1 MSACSK
7 KLFPEKVMQDV
18 QQKLDAMP
26 ANKVSTTSNKF
37 QLSESMKRAKLHD
50 TVLAEVSRTRGNGRL
65 AATDVVRGRQ
75 AIQRFTSG
83 KPGGAVCLVVR
94 RPG

>member
-7 KLFPEKVMQDV
+7 KLFPEKVTQDV
-18 QQKLDAMP
+18 QQKLDAMA
-26 ANKVSTTSNKF
+26 ANKASINKF

-50 TVLAEVSRTRGNGRL
+50 TVLAEISRMVSNDRL
-65 AATDVVRGRQ
+65 AATADVVRGRQ
-75 AIQRFTSG
+75 VIQRFTSG
-83 KPGGAVCLVVR
+83 KTGGAVCLVVR